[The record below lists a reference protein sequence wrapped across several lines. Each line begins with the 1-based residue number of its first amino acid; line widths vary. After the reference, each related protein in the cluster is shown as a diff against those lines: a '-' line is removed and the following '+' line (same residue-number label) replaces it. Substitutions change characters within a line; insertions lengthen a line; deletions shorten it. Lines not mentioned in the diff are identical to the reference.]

1 MSGIGRSRNLLGAVV
16 GLSLCA
22 TGSIALAAKVGQS
35 ISVQYGLVTGGKVVD
50 LNSSAVPAGALIGGT
65 LGVASASG
73 KSSGKK
79 VRNALIGGAAGAV
92 IAGAAQGSQKGMLY
106 EVDVGAGATVQVVT
120 DQREI
125 RPGDC
130 VAVERADQT
139 TNLRRV
145 TMAYCDVNNQNAV
158 AAVADESREEAAECL
173 AAKQQ
178 LVDAATTEA
187 ADLAARKISLLCD
200 D

>member
-1 MSGIGRSRNLLGAVV
+1 MLRNVSAFVAFVLLGA
-16 GLSLCA
+16 A
-22 TGSIALAAKVGQS
+22 TNSALAAKVGQS
-35 ISVQYGLVTGGKVVD
+35 ISVQYGLVTGSRTVD
-50 LNSSAVPAGALIGGT
+50 LNSGAVPAGALIGGT
-65 LGVASASG
+65 LGVVSASG

-92 IAGAAQGSQKGMLY
+92 IAGAAQGSQKGMMY
-106 EVDVGAGATVQVVT
+106 EVDIGAGGSVQVVT

-145 TMAYCDVNNQNAV
+145 TMSYCDVNNGNAI
-158 AAVADESREEAAECL
+158 AAVADEAREEASECL

-178 LVDAATTEA
+178 LVDATSPEA

>member
-1 MSGIGRSRNLLGAVV
+1 MLRNVSAFVAFVLLGA
-16 GLSLCA
+16 A
-22 TGSIALAAKVGQS
+22 TGVALAAKVGQS
-35 ISVQYGLVTGGKVVD
+35 ISVQYGLVTGSRTVD
-50 LNSSAVPAGALIGGT
+50 LNSGAVPAGALIGGT
-65 LGVASASG
+65 LGVVSASG

-92 IAGAAQGSQKGMLY
+92 IAGAAQGSQKGMMY
-106 EVDVGAGATVQVVT
+106 EVDIGAGGSVQVVT

-145 TMAYCDVNNQNAV
+145 TMSYCDVNNGNAI
-158 AAVADESREEAAECL
+158 AAVADEAREEASECL

-178 LVDAATTEA
+178 LVDATSPEA